1 MANKKNQIGMDH
13 STTKSPRGRTSITDK
28 ISDVAPTKRH
38 TPIEKSTQ
46 ANRPVSAGAGPRRG
60 DRRDM
65 HPLFSTGKNKVKG
78 GKRGPIG
85 NSTRKGGTND

>member
-13 STTKSPRGRTSITDK
+13 STTKAPRGRTSISDK
-28 ISDVAPTKRH
+28 VSKVAPTTPH
-38 TPIEKSTQ
+38 TPIEQSTQ

-60 DRRDM
+60 DRRDT
-65 HPLFSTGKNKVKG
+65 HPLYSTGKDKVKG

-85 NSTRKGGTND
+85 NSTRKGGAND